1 MLRWEPVADPN
12 RDPETPERPPPTPS
26 LERSLLRKLAI
37 AVLAVPILSVVYLST
52 LLGRSFVVRTGFAI
66 GLGAILA
73 FGIILGMRPA
83 PTTATPPSAILP
95 LTVAN
100 FRTIVATDRALDAPV
115 TIEFSAPMDQTSV
128 AASLS
133 VSPATKVD
141 LAWDKAGRMLTIM
154 PAGRWAP
161 ATYTTVTVDA
171 GALAAS
177 GAPMSNPARAAFLT
191 REPAA
196 ARIAPTQGVGNRMG
210 VGTAFG
216 ITFDGP
222 VDPSSVVGS
231 IHVEPSVTGTIR
243 TSSHADGQTRYT
255 FSPLTPL
262 VANTTY
268 RVVVDGVRD
277 ADGASV
283 DPAILELR
291 TVAAPAVVRFRPRDD
306 TSAVARDAALSVRFD
321 KTMDR
326 ASTKAA
332 FKVTVGGK
340 AVAGKVKFAESDK
353 VLVFEPAKALPYG
366 QKVVM
371 EVAPTALSAEGV
383 PLVKPAK
390 GDFKTVA
397 KTTRSRTSSSGSSGG
412 SSGGGGAAVGGGSWG
427 SVETYYL
434 RLMNCTRTGGWVTS
448 SGRCSSPGGRNVAP
462 LKLDRGISS
471 KVARPYAKKLAVG
484 ADCSHFIGGNPGDR
498 LRRAGYKNYTWA
510 ENIGCRSG
518 SAKGA
523 VLGSHLFFQSEKSY
537 SGGHYVNLMNRKYD
551 RVGIGVWVSHGR
563 VRLVV
568 DFYHP

>member
-1 MLRWEPVADPN
+1 
-12 RDPETPERPPPTPS
+12 
-26 LERSLLRKLAI
+26 LRKLAI

-52 LLGRSFVVRTGFAI
+52 LLGRSLIARTGFAI

-73 FGIILGMRPA
+73 FGVILTMRPA
-83 PTTATPPSAILP
+83 PTTATPPSTILP
-95 LTVAN
+95 VTVAN
-100 FRTIVATDRALDAPV
+100 FRTVVATDRALDAPV

-128 AASLS
+128 AAALK

-141 LAWDKAGRMLTIM
+141 LAWDKAGRLLTIM
-154 PAGRWAP
+154 PTGHWAP

-171 GALAAS
+171 GALAAN
-177 GAPMSNPARAAFLT
+177 GAPMSYPARAAFLT
-191 REPAA
+191 REPAGV
-196 ARIAPTQGVGNRMG
+196 RIAPTQGVGDRIG

-231 IHVEPSVTGTIR
+231 IHVEPAVAGTVR
-243 TSSHADGQTRYT
+243 TTALADGQTRYT
-255 FSPLTPL
+255 FSPLAPL
-262 VANTTY
+262 LANTTY
-268 RVVVDGVRD
+268 RVLVDGVRD
-277 ADGASV
+277 ADGATV
-283 DPAILELR
+283 EPATLEIR

-306 TSAVARDAALSVRFD
+306 TSAVARDAAISVRFN

-332 FKVTVGGK
+332 FKVTVAGN
-340 AVAGKVKFAESDK
+340 AVDGKVKFAEGDK

-371 EVAPTALSAEGV
+371 EVASTALSAEGV
-383 PLVKPAK
+383 RLVKPAK
-390 GDFKTVA
+390 GDFKTIA
-397 KTTRSRTSSSGSSGG
+397 KATQSKPSSSGNT
-412 SSGGGGAAVGGGSWG
+412 GGGGGGAVGGGSWA

-448 SGRCSSPGGRNVAP
+448 SGRCSSPGGRSVAP

-471 KVARPYAKKLAVG
+471 KVARPYAKKLALG

-498 LRRAGYKNYTWA
+498 LRRAGYRNYTWA

-523 VLGSHLFFQSEKSY
+523 VLGSHRFFQSEKSY
-537 SGGHYVNLMNRKYD
+537 NGGHYVNLMNRKYD

-563 VRLVV
+563 MRLVV

>member
-1 MLRWEPVADPN
+1 M
-12 RDPETPERPPPTPS
+12 
-26 LERSLLRKLAI
+26 RKLAI

-52 LLGRSFVVRTGFAI
+52 LLGRSVFARTGFAI

-73 FGIILGMRPA
+73 FGVILTMRPA
-83 PTTATPPSAILP
+83 PTTATPPSTILP
-95 LTVAN
+95 VTVAN
-100 FRTIVATDRALDAPV
+100 FRTVVATDRALDAPV

-128 AASLS
+128 AAALN
-133 VSPATKVD
+133 VSPATNVD
-141 LAWDKAGRMLTIM
+141 LSWDKAGRLLTIM

-171 GALAAS
+171 GALAAN
-177 GAPMSNPARAAFLT
+177 GAPMSYPARAAFLT
-191 REPAA
+191 REPAG
-196 ARIAPTQGVGNRMG
+196 ARIAPTQGVGNRMS

-222 VDPSSVVGS
+222 VDPSSVMPS
-231 IHVEPSVTGTIR
+231 IHVEPAVAGTVR
-243 TSSHADGQTRYT
+243 TSSLADGQTRYT
-255 FSPLTPL
+255 FSPLAPL
-262 VANTTY
+262 RANTTY

-277 ADGASV
+277 ADGVTV
-283 DPAILELR
+283 DPAILVIR

-306 TSAVARDAALSVRFD
+306 TSAVARDAAISVRFN

-326 ASTKAA
+326 TSTKAA
-332 FKVTVGGK
+332 FKVTVDGK
-340 AVAGKVKFAESDK
+340 AVDGKVKFAESDK

-371 EVAPTALSAEGV
+371 EVGLERAERGGRPARQGRPGRVQDRRQDDPEQDVVQSA
-383 PLVKPAK
+383 ARAA
-390 GDFKTVA
+390 VA
-397 KTTRSRTSSSGSSGG
+397 AG
-412 SSGGGGAAVGGGSWG
+412 AVGGGSWG

-448 SGRCSSPGGRNVAP
+448 SGQCSSPGGRDAAP

-471 KVARPYAKKLAVG
+471 KVSRPYAKKLAVG